1 MHAPITSVFFLLTK
15 RKGGRKRAT
24 DRRARVSL
32 SELHGQAIL
41 LGCSNRAPQFA
52 LYQRPG
58 DLPSVPLNI
67 SSSLEVQYEDPP
79 CANTSIHERWRL
91 RQGVCDQRVQEGRPQ
106 NSVGEA
112 LLGLTSTSKT
122 QGRLKTSYRF

>member
-1 MHAPITSVFFLLTK
+1 M
-15 RKGGRKRAT
+15 KGKGWKCTA
-24 DRRARVSL
+24 DRRACVSL
-32 SELHGQAIL
+32 SKLHRQVIL
-41 LGCSNRAPQFA
+41 LGHSKRVPQLS

-58 DLPSVPLNI
+58 GLSSVSLNI
-67 SSSLEVQYEDPP
+67 HSSLEVQYEDPP

-91 RQGVCDQRVQEGRPQ
+91 RQGVCDQRVREGRPQ

-112 LLGLTSTSKT
+112 LLGLTSMSKT